1 MKQSEES
8 SPVGVAHCGKPTRR
22 NELTIHELPR
32 VAVRIENREA
42 NCGHLYGLLA
52 RGSAPD
58 TLRSQEPGA
67 GRQKPETPPKDNENK
82 ILVGAPI
89 TV

>member
-1 MKQSEES
+1 LLILK
-8 SPVGVAHCGKPTRR
+8 PAGAWRFTVHVLRNRGTGGLFFRNVGR
-22 NELTIHELPR
+22 
-32 VAVRIENREA
+32 
-42 NCGHLYGLLA
+42 YLA

-82 ILVGAPI
+82 ILVWGPI